1 MNRIELGRWGERQ
14 ARDYL
19 EDQGFVI
26 REKNY
31 RCKLGEIDI
40 IALDGGCLVFVEV
53 KTRTSAAYGFPIEAI
68 GRRKQEKYIQMA
80 SIYIKEKGLYEAPF
94 RFDVVEVMPGR
105 SGQPMLNH
113 IPNAFQSVGGRY
125 YL

>member
-40 IALDGGCLVFVEV
+40 IVLDGGCLVFVEV
-53 KTRTSAAYGFPIEAI
+53 KTRTSAHMVF
-68 GRRKQEKYIQMA
+68 
-80 SIYIKEKGLYEAPF
+80 L
-94 RFDVVEVMPGR
+94 
-105 SGQPMLNH
+105 
-113 IPNAFQSVGGRY
+113 
-125 YL
+125 